1 MANSLEQDKPSV
13 IMVSLLEYLPIVT
26 SGLLL
31 LSILT
36 LLVSRK
42 NLKLQSEYQI
52 YARMIEA
59 RLNLETTET
68 FIRMAKESTCYAERF
83 SLVETPDQFYMLR
96 AYTDLYEFIFRLH
109 RNKMI
114 DDQLWFRWMS
124 SAKAMK
130 SIPKFVSV
138 WDKTKHVHSRD
149 FVEFIDAL

>member
-1 MANSLEQDKPSV
+1 MVDWPFNTILARLMPLNPHCSTNSLEQDKPSV
-13 IMVSLLEYLPIVT
+13 IMASLLKYLPIIT

-42 NLKLQSEYQI
+42 NLRLQSEYQI

-68 FIRMAKESTCYAERF
+68 FIKMAKESPYYAERF

-96 AYTDLYEFIFRLH
+96 VYEDLYEFF
-109 RNKMI
+109 
-114 DDQLWFRWMS
+114 
-124 SAKAMK
+124 
-130 SIPKFVSV
+130 FVYMGI
-138 WDKTKHVHSRD
+138 R
-149 FVEFIDAL
+149 

>member
-1 MANSLEQDKPSV
+1 
-13 IMVSLLEYLPIVT
+13 MVSLLEYLPIVT

-96 AYTDLYEFIFRLH
+96 AYTDLYEFIFR
-109 RNKMI
+109 
-114 DDQLWFRWMS
+114 
-124 SAKAMK
+124 
-130 SIPKFVSV
+130 
-138 WDKTKHVHSRD
+138 
-149 FVEFIDAL
+149 